1 VAMARFEQA
10 EKRMLQKKI
19 CMRCNARNPQKAK
32 ACRKCGY
39 TGLRVRRRER
49 QAAG

>member
-1 VAMARFEQA
+1 MTRFEQA

-19 CMRCNARNPQKAK
+19 CMRCNARNPQNAK
-32 ACRKCGY
+32 FCRKCGY
-39 TGLRVRRRER
+39 TGLRVRRKER